1 MLQVRLLLAYQK
13 MLRLHHKI
21 PNVRSNELFDHRCL
35 AQAPNMT
42 GAIGTLGWNN
52 GDTHGFSNGVFGQTR
67 DSDCFLD
74 PGRGAAAGICDYDLN
89 ASRLS
94 SIYNGD
100 KVQSPALQVL
110 PCIRF

>member
-1 MLQVRLLLAYQK
+1 MGFRREV
-13 MLRLHHKI
+13 
-21 PNVRSNELFDHRCL
+21 ET
-35 AQAPNMT
+35 PNMT